1 MEECLNTV
9 AHKVTPYMLE
19 TLSGDY
25 IIEEIKAV
33 LFQMR
38 PKKVSGLDVM
48 NALFYK
54 KFWYI
59 LGDNVTK
66 VVLDF

>member
-33 LFQMR
+33 LFQMG
-38 PKKVSGLDVM
+38 PKKASGLDVM